1 MFVIEKKIENMR
13 RLSIKECDKEQLT
26 DLSSIEID
34 SKKSK
39 QERMLDYVRQVNNPY
54 YFKVGDVAVR
64 LVFDEGG
71 RSFQSCMEELIQ
83 ANIGKENL

>member
-1 MFVIEKKIENMR
+1 MKKVIESMKQI
-13 RLSIKECDKEQLT
+13 SIKECDKEQLV
-26 DLSSIEID
+26 DLLSIAID
-34 SKKSK
+34 VERSK
-39 QERMLDYVRQVNNPY
+39 QERMLDYLRQVKNPY

-71 RSFQSCMEELIQ
+71 RSFQECMKELVQ

>member
-1 MFVIEKKIENMR
+1 MKKVIKNMKKI
-13 RLSIKECDKEQLT
+13 SIKECDKEQLT

-34 SKKSK
+34 REKSK
-39 QERMLDYVRQVNNPY
+39 QERMLDYLRQVKNPY
-54 YFKVGDVAVR
+54 YFRVGDVAVR

-71 RSFQSCMEELIQ
+71 RSFQQCMEELVQ

>member
-1 MFVIEKKIENMR
+1 MRKVIESMKQI
-13 RLSIKECDKEQLT
+13 SIKECDKEQLV
-26 DLSSIEID
+26 DLLSIEID
-34 SKKSK
+34 GAKSK
-39 QERMLDYVRQVNNPY
+39 QERMLDYLRQVKNPY

-71 RSFQSCMEELIQ
+71 RSFQECMEKLVQ

>member
-1 MFVIEKKIENMR
+1 MKKVIESMKQI
-13 RLSIKECDKEQLT
+13 SIKECDKEQLA
-26 DLSSIEID
+26 DLSSIVID
-34 SKKSK
+34 GERSK
-39 QERMLDYVRQVNNPY
+39 QERMLDYLHQVKNPY

-71 RSFQSCMEELIQ
+71 RSFQECMEELVQ

>member
-1 MFVIEKKIENMR
+1 MKKVIENMKKI
-13 RLSIKECDKEQLT
+13 SIKECDKEQLT

-34 SKKSK
+34 REKSK
-39 QERMLDYVRQVNNPY
+39 QERMLDYLRQVKNPY
-54 YFKVGDVAVR
+54 YFRVGDVAVR

-71 RSFQSCMEELIQ
+71 RSFQQCMEELVQ

>member
-1 MFVIEKKIENMR
+1 MKKVIESMKQI
-13 RLSIKECDKEQLT
+13 SIKECDKEQLV

-34 SKKSK
+34 GARSK
-39 QERMLDYVRQVNNPY
+39 QERMTDYLRQVKNPY

-64 LVFDEGG
+64 LAFDEDG
-71 RSFQSCMEELIQ
+71 RSFQECMEELVQ

>member
-1 MFVIEKKIENMR
+1 MKKVIESMKQI
-13 RLSIKECDKEQLT
+13 SIKECDKEQLT

-34 SKKSK
+34 SRKSK
-39 QERMLDYVRQVNNPY
+39 QERVLDYLRQVKNPY
-54 YFKVGDVAVR
+54 YFRVGDVAVR

-71 RSFQSCMEELIQ
+71 RSFQQCMEELVQ

>member
-1 MFVIEKKIENMR
+1 MKKVIESMKQI
-13 RLSIKECDKEQLT
+13 SIKECDKEQLV
-26 DLSSIEID
+26 DLLSIEID
-34 SKKSK
+34 GAKSK
-39 QERMLDYVRQVNNPY
+39 QERMLDYLRQVKNPY

-71 RSFQSCMEELIQ
+71 RSFQECMEKLVQ

>member
-1 MFVIEKKIENMR
+1 MR

>member
-1 MFVIEKKIENMR
+1 MRKVIESMKHI
-13 RLSIKECDKEQLT
+13 SIKECDKEQLV

-34 SKKSK
+34 VERSK
-39 QERMLDYVRQVNNPY
+39 QERMLDYLRQVKNPY

-71 RSFQSCMEELIQ
+71 RSFQECMEELVQ

>member
-1 MFVIEKKIENMR
+1 MKKI
-13 RLSIKECDKEQLT
+13 SIKECDKEQLT

-34 SKKSK
+34 REKSK
-39 QERMLDYVRQVNNPY
+39 QERMLDYLRQVKNPY
-54 YFKVGDVAVR
+54 YFRVGDVAVR

-71 RSFQSCMEELIQ
+71 RSFQQCMEELVQ

>member
-1 MFVIEKKIENMR
+1 LKKVIENMKKI
-13 RLSIKECDKEQLT
+13 SIKECDKEQLT

-34 SKKSK
+34 REKSK
-39 QERMLDYVRQVNNPY
+39 EERILDYIYQVKNPY

-71 RSFQSCMEELIQ
+71 RSFQECLEELVQ
-83 ANIGKENL
+83 VNIGKENL

>member
-1 MFVIEKKIENMR
+1 MRKVIESMKQI
-13 RLSIKECDKEQLT
+13 SIKECDKEQLV
-26 DLSSIEID
+26 DLLSIEID
-34 SKKSK
+34 GEKSK
-39 QERMLDYVRQVNNPY
+39 QERMLDYLRQVKNPY

-71 RSFQSCMEELIQ
+71 RSFQERMEELVQ

>member
-1 MFVIEKKIENMR
+1 MKQI
-13 RLSIKECDKEQLT
+13 SIKECDKEQLV
-26 DLSSIEID
+26 DLLSIEID
-34 SKKSK
+34 GAKSK
-39 QERMLDYVRQVNNPY
+39 QERMLDYLRQVKNPY

-71 RSFQSCMEELIQ
+71 RSFQECMEKLVQ

>member
-1 MFVIEKKIENMR
+1 MRKVIESMKQI
-13 RLSIKECDKEQLT
+13 SIKECDKEQLV
-26 DLSSIEID
+26 DLLSIAID
-34 SKKSK
+34 VERSK
-39 QERMLDYVRQVNNPY
+39 QERMLDYLRQVKNPY

-71 RSFQSCMEELIQ
+71 RSFQECMEELVQ